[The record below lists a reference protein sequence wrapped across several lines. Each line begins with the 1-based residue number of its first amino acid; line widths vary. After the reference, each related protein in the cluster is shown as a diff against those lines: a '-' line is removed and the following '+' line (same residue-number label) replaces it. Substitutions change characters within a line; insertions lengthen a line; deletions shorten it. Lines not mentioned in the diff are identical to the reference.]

1 MEWFTKQTF
10 GSLLDSAA
18 ERMGDR
24 PALTFE
30 GKEFSFLDLQTE
42 AHGVAR
48 ALIASEVSPGEI
60 VALWMDN
67 RPEWIHTQF
76 GTALAGATL
85 LPVNTNLRA
94 NDLAYILR
102 HSRCSTLILASRS
115 GPVSYQSIL
124 EDVLNSDSDGSWSDL
139 KRIVVLD
146 ADVVP
151 EGWLGWS
158 DFLRAGSTVSD
169 DVLAARAGS
178 VSPDDPALVM
188 YTSGTTG
195 KPKGVVHSHHAIRNV
210 TDQANRLGVTEV
222 DVTVIFLPLFHAY
235 GFYEGPLL
243 TLVTGARMVLL
254 RRFQPD
260 ETLKAIEDERGTMC
274 FGFVTHFS
282 DLLSSPN
289 FAQADRSTLRASI
302 MAVGPLAMRKV
313 AYETQRR
320 LGGKVV
326 SGFGMTEIGPCAS
339 LGFLDE
345 DEVHSCETSGYPLS
359 GYGFRVIDPDSGED
373 CERGVPGEVLVRTYQ
388 VTSGYS
394 YDPQRTAELVD
405 PEGWL
410 HTGDLGVQRPDGYV
424 QIVGRYKDQLRVGG
438 ENVDPSEVEAFFLE
452 RTTLIDALLVGIPDE
467 RLGEV
472 PCMCVIVDGDLT
484 PDVTEAL
491 LSLADGEAGDVQA
504 APTHRRL
511 RVLSGDCDGQ
521 GRATHDEG
529 HGDRKVT
536 GSVVKNCGTP
546 LKPSPRDRS
555 RVTERSPEFL

>member
-282 DLLSSPN
+282 DLLSFSE
-289 FAQADRSTLRASI
+289 LRASGSLH
-302 MAVGPLAMRKV
+302 ASSEHHGGRSSRYAQGCLRDPAPFRGQGRVGLWHDRDRTV
-313 AYETQRR
+313 RELGLSRR
-320 LGGKVV
+320 G
-326 SGFGMTEIGPCAS
+326 
-339 LGFLDE
+339 
-345 DEVHSCETSGYPLS
+345 
-359 GYGFRVIDPDSGED
+359 
-373 CERGVPGEVLVRTYQ
+373 RG
-388 VTSGYS
+388 
-394 YDPQRTAELVD
+394 A
-405 PEGWL
+405 
-410 HTGDLGVQRPDGYV
+410 
-424 QIVGRYKDQLRVGG
+424 QLR
-438 ENVDPSEVEAFFLE
+438 D
-452 RTTLIDALLVGIPDE
+452 VGIPPE
-467 RLGEV
+467 RIRI
-472 PCMCVIVDGDLT
+472 P
-484 PDVTEAL
+484 
-491 LSLADGEAGDVQA
+491 
-504 APTHRRL
+504 
-511 RVLSGDCDGQ
+511 
-521 GRATHDEG
+521 
-529 HGDRKVT
+529 GDR
-536 GSVVKNCGTP
+536 
-546 LKPSPRDRS
+546 PR
-555 RVTERSPEFL
+555 